1 MKKLLFI
8 ALSSMVF
15 LPVFSQLKTQPKF
28 NNKITGI
35 SVYQN
40 CDPYYHAKDFDFTSF
55 LKDSV
60 YINKKFIPKIPD
72 IKLFFGR
79 SHVVLPYYNYYYQK
93 TIDNMPCLKPEGKF
107 SMPCLKPI
115 GVFPMPC
122 LKPVG
127 VFSSMKNEQPEPL
140 DKYPLLIKD

>member
-1 MKKLLFI
+1 MKKLLFV

-60 YINKKFIPKIPD
+60 YINKRFIPKIPD
-72 IKLFFGR
+72 IKLFFSR
-79 SHVVLPYYNYYYQK
+79 SHVVIPNYNYQK
-93 TIDNMPCLKPEGKF
+93 SIDN
-107 SMPCLKPI
+107 MPCLKPI